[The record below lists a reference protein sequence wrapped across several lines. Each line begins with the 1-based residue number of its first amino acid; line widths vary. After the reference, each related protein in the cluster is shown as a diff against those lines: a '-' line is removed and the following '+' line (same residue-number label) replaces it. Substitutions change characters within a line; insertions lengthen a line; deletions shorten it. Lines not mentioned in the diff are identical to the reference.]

1 MYKYFNQTVVAA
13 AAPSAAMEAVNHS
26 KNSAIVE
33 VCHEWHKL
41 SPIDYVYISVNS
53 CN

>member
-1 MYKYFNQTVVAA
+1 MTRLFNKTVAA

-33 VCHEWHKL
+33 VCHEWHEL
-41 SPIDYVYISVNS
+41 SPIY
-53 CN
+53 